1 MTHKEF
7 SLIGA
12 IPGQYLVLHSSFM
25 HTTVVRYIRH
35 DKDCIYAN
43 WSVGL
48 GLDHIAE
55 AASVSLAS
63 INQVTIIPGV

>member
-12 IPGQYLVLHSSFM
+12 VPGQYLVLHSSFM
-25 HTTVVRYIRH
+25 HTVVVRYLRH
-35 DKDCIYAN
+35 DKDRIYAN

-48 GLDHIAE
+48 GLNYTAE
-55 AASVSLAS
+55 AASVSLSS
-63 INQVTIIPGV
+63 INRVTIIPGV

>member
-48 GLDHIAE
+48 GLDYIAE
-55 AASVSLAS
+55 ASSVSLAS
-63 INQVTIIPGV
+63 INLVTIIPGV

>member
-12 IPGQYLVLHSSFM
+12 VPGQYLVLHSSFM
-25 HTTVVRYIRH
+25 HTTVVRYLRH
-35 DKDCIYAN
+35 DKDRIYSS
-43 WSVGL
+43 WSVGI
-48 GLDHIAE
+48 GHDYIAE

-63 INQVTIIPGV
+63 INLVTIIPGV